1 MKDDQSWDSWAE
13 FCEVYGWDTL
23 FLPAEASS
31 RPDLVVSRLALFVL
45 WVYPRIVG
53 RGGPDAKPRS
63 AYNYVISV
71 IRICQ
76 RNHGV
81 PMPRLK
87 LVEPSVRSLLRN
99 YKEIYSVQALTAR
112 RRQPM
117 LPKMWQQIE
126 AAPNGIRLP
135 RGRPWDPIG
144 NLNDR
149 NILRLGRVLWRSG
162 HRLGEIVRSDLN
174 EINYLTRFSCTYS
187 ISGVLVTDPSAAQLR
202 MLKVGDFVLLEPCA
216 SKPDQFG
223 EEHSPFPSVLP
234 FTDPLSAAAE
244 RDIEL
249 ERPCHGKDARR
260 KMALFANASGT
271 PYTYACLNPRLH
283 ELLEGLFGAAVS
295 STLSWH
301 SIWIGLACALHAAG
315 CPDAVIQLIC
325 RWASEASLKVY
336 RLLGVTAH
344 VDWCNRAARAQFEAT
359 RVNNLP
365 ALDNSVDYAALL
377 ASPAARPAA
386 AAAARRVV
394 AAAAPLAAVPPAPL
408 LAQQRVDVYWTG
420 HSRWFTGTFTSSRF
434 GVDDSGAPIRRCRIL
449 YGASDGWPATAL
461 WFNLAV
467 EAWRLAS

>member
-1 MKDDQSWDSWAE
+1 
-13 FCEVYGWDTL
+13 
-23 FLPAEASS
+23 
-31 RPDLVVSRLALFVL
+31 
-45 WVYPRIVG
+45 
-53 RGGPDAKPRS
+53 
-63 AYNYVISV
+63 
-71 IRICQ
+71 
-76 RNHGV
+76 
-81 PMPRLK
+81 
-87 LVEPSVRSLLRN
+87 
-99 YKEIYSVQALTAR
+99 
-112 RRQPM
+112 
-117 LPKMWQQIE
+117 
-126 AAPNGIRLP
+126 
-135 RGRPWDPIG
+135 
-144 NLNDR
+144 
-149 NILRLGRVLWRSG
+149 
-162 HRLGEIVRSDLN
+162 
-174 EINYLTRFSCTYS
+174 
-187 ISGVLVTDPSAAQLR
+187 
-202 MLKVGDFVLLEPCA
+202 MLKVGDFVLLAPCA

-234 FTDPLSAAAE
+234 FTDPLSAAAAV

-271 PYTYACLNPRLH
+271 PYTYACLNRRLH

-301 SIWIGLACALHAAG
+301 SIRIGLACALHAAG

-344 VDWCNRAARAQFEAT
+344 VDWCDRAARAQFEAI

-434 GVDDSGAPIRRCRIL
+434 GVDDAGAPIRRCRIL
-449 YGASDGWPATAL
+449 YDASDGWPATAL
-461 WFNLAV
+461 WHNLAV